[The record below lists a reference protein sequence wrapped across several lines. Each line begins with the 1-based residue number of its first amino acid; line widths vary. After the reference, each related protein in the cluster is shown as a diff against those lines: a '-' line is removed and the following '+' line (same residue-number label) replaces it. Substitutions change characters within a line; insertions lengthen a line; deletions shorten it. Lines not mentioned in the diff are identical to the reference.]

1 MSKKAKNIQVAV
13 RMRPLLD
20 KYEDHEAW
28 LANSGHKT
36 ISSIPK
42 KLVTS
47 SNEESSLIMKRRQS
61 KVI

>member
-1 MSKKAKNIQVAV
+1 MSKKAKNIEVAV
-13 RMRPLLD
+13 RMRPLLG

-28 LANSGHKT
+28 LANSEHKT

-47 SNEESSLIMKRRQS
+47 SNE
-61 KVI
+61 